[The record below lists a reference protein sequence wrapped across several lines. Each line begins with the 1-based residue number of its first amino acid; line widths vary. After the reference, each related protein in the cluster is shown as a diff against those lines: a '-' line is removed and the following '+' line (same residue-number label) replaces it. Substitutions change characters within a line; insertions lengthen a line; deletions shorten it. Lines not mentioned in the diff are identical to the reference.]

1 MLKRLR
7 RLVAITVTT
16 MMVLSGVA
24 GADEVGVTITGNGW
38 GDGVGL
44 SQYGARAMADAGD
57 SASQILSHYYS
68 GTQLRTI
75 ETLLRGSY
83 FLADD
88 APVWVGLLQDQ
99 TELTFH
105 IEQGSAE
112 LCFDDSGQCV
122 GTARE
127 GEKWR
132 FAPDGSGGC
141 FFSRQA
147 GLGWWTGGYIT
158 FVPSGSCSA
167 SARPT
172 STSTTIRV
180 PIKGRS
186 YRRGTLRFR
195 ESPTLGGLH
204 LVAQLG
210 VEDYLRGIQEMPDS
224 WRGAALEAQAIV
236 SRTLVIREVLAN
248 GPVEDFETS
257 RLDLCA
263 CHLLDNSPQQV
274 YGGFTA
280 EEGHP
285 FWQGRVGGTSG
296 QVLTWNNEV
305 ILAKFT
311 SSTGGRTES
320 NEAAGGPS
328 YPYLES
334 VDDSIS
340 LSSAAANPFSEW
352 TAALDQE
359 QIASL
364 LGYSW
369 LSNARVT
376 TRNES
381 GSVATAVLEGI
392 IAGRS
397 TERTITGTAL
407 RDALGLYSPSFS
419 ISVAPRFAD
428 VLVSHPFAGEI
439 LGLSELGI
447 TTGCTADLFCPG
459 DEVTRGEM
467 AAFLVRARG
476 LESETGADP
485 FVDDDGSYFEDQI
498 ETLHN
503 HGITTGCT
511 PTRFC
516 PTGLVTREEMAAFI
530 TRAFGLI
537 VPDGVAN
544 SFVDD
549 DGSVFEDQI
558 ETLYH
563 HGITTGCT
571 PTSFCPT
578 DAVTREEMAAF
589 LIRALSVS

>member
-16 MMVLSGVA
+16 MMVLSGAA
-24 GADEVGVTITGNGW
+24 GADEVGVTITGSGW

-68 GTQLRTI
+68 GAQLRTI
-75 ETLLRGSY
+75 ETLLLGSY

-167 SARPT
+167 SARPI

-195 ESPTLGGLH
+195 ESPTSGGLH
-204 LVAQLG
+204 LVSQLG
-210 VEDYLRGIQEMPDS
+210 VEDYLRGIQEMPDH

-236 SRTLVIREVLAN
+236 SRTLVVREVLAN

-263 CHLLDNSPQQV
+263 CHILDNSPEQV

-296 QVLTWNNEV
+296 QVLTWNNAV

-320 NEAAGGPS
+320 NEAAGGPA

-352 TAALDQE
+352 TAALDQD

-364 LGYSW
+364 LGYTW
-369 LSNARVT
+369 LSNARVA

-381 GSVATAVLEGI
+381 GSVATAVLDGI
-392 IAGRS
+392 IAGRPA
-397 TERTITGTAL
+397 ERTITGTAL

-459 DEVTRGEM
+459 NEVTRGEM

-476 LESETGADP
+476 LESEAGADP

-498 ETLHN
+498 ETLH
-503 HGITTGCT
+503 
-511 PTRFC
+511 
-516 PTGLVTREEMAAFI
+516 
-530 TRAFGLI
+530 
-537 VPDGVAN
+537 
-544 SFVDD
+544 
-549 DGSVFEDQI
+549 
-558 ETLYH
+558 H

>member
-16 MMVLSGVA
+16 MMLLSGAA
-24 GADEVGVTITGNGW
+24 GADEVGVTITGSGW

-57 SASQILSHYYS
+57 SASQILNHYYS
-68 GTQLRTI
+68 GAQLRTI
-75 ETLLRGSY
+75 ETLLLGSY

-147 GLGWWTGGYIT
+147 GLEWWSGGYIT
-158 FVPSGSCSA
+158 FDPSGSCSA

-172 STSTTIRV
+172 SASTTIRV

-195 ESPTLGGLH
+195 ESPTSGLLH
-204 LVAQLG
+204 LVVQLG
-210 VEDYLRGIQEMPDS
+210 IEDYLRGIQEMPDS

-236 SRTLVIREVLAN
+236 SRTLVLREVLAN

-263 CHLLDNSPQQV
+263 CHILDNSPEQV

-296 QVLTWNNEV
+296 QVIAWNNEV

-320 NEAAGGPS
+320 NEAAGGPA

-352 TAALDQE
+352 TAALDQD

-364 LGYSW
+364 LGYTW
-369 LSNARVT
+369 LSNARVA

-381 GSVATAVLEGI
+381 GSVATVVLNGV
-392 IAGRS
+392 IAGRPA
-397 TERTITGTAL
+397 ERTITGTAL

-447 TTGCTADLFCPG
+447 TTGCTEDLFCPG
-459 DEVTRGEM
+459 DEVTREEM

-485 FVDDDGSYFEDQI
+485 FVDDDSSYFEDQI
-498 ETLHN
+498 ETLHH

-511 PTRFC
+511 STRFC
-516 PTGLVTREEMAAFI
+516 PTDLVTREEMAGFI

-537 VPDGVAN
+537 SPDGVADP
-544 SFVDD
+544 FVDD
-549 DGSVFEDQI
+549 DGSVFEGQI
-558 ETLYH
+558 ETLDH

>member
-16 MMVLSGVA
+16 MMLLSGAA
-24 GADEVGVTITGNGW
+24 GADEVGVTITGSGW

-57 SASQILSHYYS
+57 SASQILNHYYS
-68 GTQLRTI
+68 GAQLRTI
-75 ETLLRGSY
+75 ETLLLGSY

-147 GLGWWTGGYIT
+147 GLEWWSGGYIT

-195 ESPTLGGLH
+195 ESPTSGGLH

-236 SRTLVIREVLAN
+236 SRTLVLREVLAN

-263 CHLLDNSPQQV
+263 CHILDNSPEQV

-296 QVLTWNNEV
+296 RVITWNNEV

-320 NEAAGGPS
+320 NEAAGGPA

-352 TAALDQE
+352 TAALDQD

-364 LGYSW
+364 LGYTW
-369 LSNARVT
+369 LSNARVA

-381 GSVATAVLEGI
+381 GSVATVVLNGV
-392 IAGRS
+392 IAGRPA
-397 TERTITGTAL
+397 ERTITGTAL

-447 TTGCTADLFCPG
+447 TTGCTEDLFCPG

-467 AAFLVRARG
+467 AAFLLRARG

-498 ETLHN
+498 ETLYH

-511 PTRFC
+511 PTKFC
-516 PTGLVTREEMAAFI
+516 PADPVTREEMAAFI
-530 TRAFGLI
+530 TRAFGLVI
-537 VPDGVAN
+537 PDGVTDP
-544 SFVDD
+544 FVDD
-549 DGSVFEDQI
+549 DGSYFEDQI
-558 ETLYH
+558 ETLHH

-571 PTSFCPT
+571 PTRFCPT
-578 DAVTREEMAAF
+578 DLVTREQMAAF
-589 LIRALSVS
+589 IIRALSAS

>member
-1 MLKRLR
+1 MVR
-7 RLVAITVTT
+7 RFRQLVAITITAT
-16 MMVLSGVA
+16 MLLSGVA
-24 GADEVGVTITGNGW
+24 RADETGITIAGSGW

-44 SQYGARAMADAGD
+44 SQYGARAMADRGD
-57 SASQILSHYYS
+57 SASQIFRHYYP
-68 GTQLRTI
+68 GVELRTVDN
-75 ETLLRGSY
+75 LLLGSF
-83 FLADD
+83 FLDND

-99 TELTFH
+99 TEVTFH
-105 IEQGSAE
+105 IEEGSAE
-112 LCFDDSGQCV
+112 LCFDTTGQCV
-122 GTARE
+122 ATATE
-127 GEKWR
+127 GEKWK
-132 FAPDGSGGC
+132 FGPDGSGGC
-141 FFSRQA
+141 LFSRQP
-147 GLGWWTGGYIT
+147 GLGWWTGDYIR
-158 FVPSGSCSA
+158 FEPPEGCSA

-172 STSTTIRV
+172 STATTIRI
-180 PIKGRS
+180 PKKGRS

-195 ESPTLGGLH
+195 ESPTSGGLH

-210 VEDYLRGIQEMPDS
+210 VEDYVRGIQELPDS
-224 WRGAALEAQAIV
+224 WPGAALEAQAIA
-236 SRTLVIREVLAN
+236 SRTLVVREVLAN
-248 GPVEDFETS
+248 GPAEDFDTS
-257 RLDLCA
+257 RLDLCG
-263 CHLLDNSPQQV
+263 CHILDNNPDPA

-311 SSTGGRTES
+311 SSTGGRTERY
-320 NEAAGGPS
+320 EAAAGPA

-352 TAALDQE
+352 TATLDQD

-381 GSVATAVLEGI
+381 GSVTTAVLDGI

-397 TERTITGTAL
+397 AERTITGMAL

-419 ISVAPRFAD
+419 ISVTPRFAD
-428 VLVSHPFAGEI
+428 VLVGDPFAGEI

-459 DEVTRGEM
+459 DEVTREQM

-476 LESETGADP
+476 LESETGTDPFVDDDGSHFEDQIETLHHHGITTGCTPTRFCPNDLVTREEMAAFITRAFGLIGPVGLADP

-498 ETLHN
+498 ETLHH

-516 PTGLVTREEMAAFI
+516 PTDLVTREQMAAFI
-530 TRAFGLI
+530 
-537 VPDGVAN
+537 
-544 SFVDD
+544 
-549 DGSVFEDQI
+549 
-558 ETLYH
+558 
-563 HGITTGCT
+563 
-571 PTSFCPT
+571 
-578 DAVTREEMAAF
+578 
-589 LIRALSVS
+589 IRALSVS